1 VISKNCWF
9 FIAFFHCDLLVHYIF
24 SNVSIFSPYC
34 HIPLIYIAFSFPFLY
49 FFLPPPPSPSGEV
62 SILVPGA
69 GLGRLAY
76 EIARRGYTSQG
87 NEFSMHMLF
96 GSHFILN
103 CVSQP
108 FSHTIHPWVTQFSNM
123 MSYEDQTAPVAVP
136 DVNPTALPQ
145 LGLFSM
151 TAGDFL
157 DIYRIPGIAC
167 YSRAMVRLYTYIYNI
182 SYNI

>member
-1 VISKNCWF
+1 
-9 FIAFFHCDLLVHYIF
+9 
-24 SNVSIFSPYC
+24 
-34 HIPLIYIAFSFPFLY
+34 
-49 FFLPPPPSPSGEV
+49 
-62 SILVPGA
+62 
-69 GLGRLAY
+69 
-76 EIARRGYTSQG
+76 
-87 NEFSMHMLF
+87 
-96 GSHFILN
+96 
-103 CVSQP
+103 
-108 FSHTIHPWVTQFSNM
+108 